1 MVYEMNDSHDS
12 SAKSLG
18 KTLVT
23 CSAISKNFKMN
34 YQYNKLDC
42 NHYLGCIFISGATAQ
57 IFNEGNYFARVQDII
72 WSHCV
77 SLSLFKIEDF
87 LSVFSNRNNETRQK
101 IH

>member
-1 MVYEMNDSHDS
+1 M
-12 SAKSLG
+12 
-18 KTLVT
+18 
-23 CSAISKNFKMN
+23 KNFKMN

-42 NHYLGCIFISGATAQ
+42 NHYLGCIIISGATAH
-57 IFNEGNYFARVQDII
+57 IFNEGDFNDLPYFARVQDII

-77 SLSLFKIEDF
+77 SLCLFKIVDVDF